1 LAVITIEQLSYA
13 YPPFLPEDEPRK
25 VLRGIDLVVE
35 RGEFLSIMGPTGVG
49 KSTLCMAI
57 NGLVPQSTGGVISG
71 RVEVLGQDTRA
82 TPVAEM
88 AAQVGIVYQDPESQL
103 FCTTVEDEI
112 AFGPE
117 NLGLAR
123 HEIIE
128 RVDWALQLV
137 DMSSYRMRS
146 PTQLSGG
153 QKQRVAIA
161 ASLAMLPEIMILDEP
176 TAGLDPV
183 GRFEVFSVIERLCRE
198 RQMTIV
204 MVSQDAEHVAEF
216 SDRLAVMWHG
226 RIARHDVP
234 RRVFEDAEFLEEV
247 GIAAPQVTELA
258 LALNEAYGANTY
270 DFMLIDEAERALAHD
285 LGKGAAL

>member
-1 LAVITIEQLSYA
+1 MAVITIERLAYA
-13 YPPFLPEDEPRK
+13 YPPFLPEGEPSR

-35 RGEFLSIMGPTGVG
+35 RGEFLSIMGPTGAG

-71 RVEVLGQDTRA
+71 RVEVLGYNARA

-88 AAQVGIVYQDPESQL
+88 AARVGIVYQDPESQL

-117 NLGLAR
+117 NLGLDR
-123 HEIIE
+123 DEIIE
-128 RVDWALQLV
+128 RIDWALALV

-153 QKQRVAIA
+153 QKHRVAIA
-161 ASLAMLPEIMILDEP
+161 ASLAMLPEILILDEP
-176 TAGLDPV
+176 TAGLDPL
-183 GRFEVFSVIERLCRE
+183 GRVEVFSVIEQLCRE

-216 SDRLAVMWHG
+216 SDRLAVMWQG

-234 RRVFEDAEFLEEV
+234 RRVFEETAFLEEV

-270 DFMLIDEAERALAHD
+270 DFMLIEEAERALAHT
-285 LGKGAAL
+285 LGKGASL